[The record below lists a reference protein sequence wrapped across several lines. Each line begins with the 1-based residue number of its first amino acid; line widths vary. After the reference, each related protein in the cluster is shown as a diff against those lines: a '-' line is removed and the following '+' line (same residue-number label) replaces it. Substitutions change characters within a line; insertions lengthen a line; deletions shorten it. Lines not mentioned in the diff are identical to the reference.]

1 MTFRRSAPA
10 ALIVAVVIVV
20 AGLTLISNR
29 LFGGLTAAVEESQF
43 QLMQS
48 ILDTA
53 LRNAANEAL
62 ARAEI
67 IASLPTTKQAVAA
80 GDRARLLAEYAEMF
94 TAQQERRG
102 VDQAQFHVPPAQS
115 LLRLHNPP
123 AFGDDLTR
131 FRPMVVAV
139 NRERAARKGL
149 AIARRG
155 PAIFGVAPI
164 QDAQGK
170 HLGSFEFGLE
180 FGPLLD
186 GLKAAYGLDFSLF
199 VEEKPLREFARGLNP
214 AMLSDQNRVG
224 RFIRF
229 HTTNGALMKELAG
242 DADISAVSEP
252 ARYTRDAQGVPYGV
266 LLVPLRDGAGDPL
279 GRGRGGARLQRLARR
294 RRALPGLADLPRHR
308 RHRDSVGSGDR
319 GGARLPV
326 ASARGPR
333 RASRCAG
340 RGRADDNDGGNG
352 QILRRGA
359 ASGGAQ
365 RAAARAGRARGA
377 QAVRRTILA
386 LAARPPRNPAVAQ
399 AQTGLPTGK
408 GLPVQVKVGGRLR
421 RNFVVQ

>member
-48 ILDTA
+48 ILDAA

-94 TAQQERRG
+94 TAQKERRG

-115 LLRLHNPP
+115 LLRLHNPTV
-123 AFGDDLTR
+123 FGDDLAR
-131 FRPMVVAV
+131 FRPIVVAV

-186 GLKAAYGLDFSLF
+186 GLKAAYDLDFTLF
-199 VEEKPLREFARGLNP
+199 VEEKLLREFARGLNP

-252 ARYTRDAQGVPYGV
+252 VRYARDTQGLPYGV

-279 GRGRGGARLQRLARR
+279 GVVAVAR
-294 RRALPGLADLPRHR
+294 DF
-308 RHRDSVGSGDR
+308 SGS
-319 GGARLPV
+319 
-326 ASARGPR
+326 
-333 RASRCAG
+333 
-340 RGRADDNDGGNG
+340 
-352 QILRRGA
+352 
-359 ASGGAQ
+359 
-365 RAAARAGRARGA
+365 RAAAGRSLIWQISLAIIAVVILSGAVIVVVRGFLLRPLEVLYGRLA
-377 QAVRRTILA
+377 A
-386 LAARPPRNPAVAQ
+386 LAAGERTTMMEESDKFCAE
-399 AQTGLPTGK
+399 
-408 GLPVQVKVGGRLR
+408 VQRMAEHSERLH
-421 RNFVVQ
+421 VQGVHEEPKR